1 MSMEKTLTVRVT
13 KELHTALKV
22 KAAQSQVSLSQVV
35 RWLLQGW
42 LDNMIVV
49 GKAAGPLGNSREKEI
64 AKGDT
69 ND

>member
-1 MSMEKTLTVRVT
+1 MEKTLTVRVT

-22 KAAQSQVSLSQVV
+22 KAAQGQVSLSQVV

-49 GKAAGPLGNSREKEI
+49 SEAVEPFRE
-64 AKGDT
+64 DT
-69 ND
+69 NA

>member
-1 MSMEKTLTVRVT
+1 MEKTLTVRVT

-22 KAAQSQVSLSQVV
+22 KAARGQVSLSQVV

-49 GKAAGPLGNSREKEI
+49 GEAIGPLRNSHESEPR
-64 AKGDT
+64 
-69 ND
+69 

>member
-1 MSMEKTLTVRVT
+1 MEKTLTVRVT

-22 KAAQSQVSLSQVV
+22 KAARGQISLSQVV

-49 GKAAGPLGNSREKEI
+49 GSREQEVNGADEAQI
-64 AKGDT
+64 AVH
-69 ND
+69 